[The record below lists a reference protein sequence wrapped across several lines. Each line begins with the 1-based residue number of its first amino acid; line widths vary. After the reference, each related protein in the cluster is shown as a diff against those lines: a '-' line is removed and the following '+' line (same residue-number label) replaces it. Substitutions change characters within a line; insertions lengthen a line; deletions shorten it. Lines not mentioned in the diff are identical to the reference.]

1 MNLEDKEIQVDNDGI
16 TDIEDHNKKYG
27 TPQEIKKEII
37 KYLKTIYDPEIPV
50 NIYDLGLI
58 YDLQL
63 QRRPDGYK
71 AIITMTLTS
80 VVCPVGES
88 IVDMVKSIANKI
100 DSVAEVEVKLVFDPP
115 WDKSKMSDEAKLVLG
130 MM

>member
-1 MNLEDKEIQVDNDGI
+1 MNLEEKEIKVDNGDI

-27 TPQEIKKEII
+27 TPEEIKKEII

-100 DSVAEVEVKLVFDPP
+100 DSVAEVEVNLVFDPP
-115 WDKSKMSDEAKLVLG
+115 WDRSKMSDEAKLVLG